1 MSLAERYSEIEAI
14 LIMGV
19 AFVGVLVLG
28 QVLHRG
34 IGIWAGHTRKF
45 IHIAVGV
52 VCLSFRY
59 PFQNI
64 WIVLGSSAI
73 FITLILLTR
82 KKDILTA
89 LNRKENKS
97 SGDWLLSVA
106 IIFNFLLLRYYE
118 YDQLFYLPFL
128 VLTFSDPA
136 AFYGGY
142 FFKKT
147 SKSIPGVLAFVVTAL
162 VSIVWFLS
170 WNTDLPA
177 TEIWTLALVCGL
189 TGAFFEYHTHKG
201 WDNLSVPVVVGLV
214 LVIYEA
220 FLKNAI

>member
-1 MSLAERYSEIEAI
+1 MSLVERFSEIEAI
-14 LIMGV
+14 LIMGA
-19 AFVGVLVLG
+19 AFVAILILG
-28 QVLHRG
+28 QILHKG
-34 IGIWAGHTRKF
+34 FGIWAGHTRKF

-52 VCLSFRY
+52 VCLGFRY

-64 WIVLGSSAI
+64 WVVLGSSAF
-73 FITLILLTR
+73 FISFILLTR

-89 LNRKENKS
+89 LNRNEIQS

-118 YDQLFYLPFL
+118 YDPLFYLPFL

-147 SKSIPGVLAFVVTAL
+147 SKSIPGVLAFVATAL
-162 VSIVWFLS
+162 LSIVWFLS
-170 WNTDLPA
+170 WNTDLG
-177 TEIWTLALVCGL
+177 TREIGILALVCGL
-189 TGAFFEYHTHKG
+189 LGAFAEYHTHKG
-201 WDNLSVPVVVGLV
+201 WDNISVPVVVGTL
-214 LVIYEA
+214 LVIYQEL
-220 FLKNAI
+220 FRNSI